1 MMECQAY
8 AAAQG
13 VDAHFIHFLESAPG
27 QGAGRLSRYGCRY
40 ASVSVWWPITLH

>member
-8 AAAQG
+8 AAAWG
-13 VDAHFIHFLESAPG
+13 VDAHFIHFLEAAL

-40 ASVSVWWPITLH
+40 ASVSVWWPITFH